1 MQLSKLLTA
10 VISATVCTLTSAQS
24 SAPDLSFEGFGS
36 GWQVATFPD
45 QKMPATRYQ
54 AERVDGRA
62 SVRMEAQASYS
73 PLVRALTPPQAI
85 TQLQWSWRVAQQG
98 AGIDL
103 RSKAGDDSA
112 AKVCLSFVWDDA
124 RVPFLERQSL
134 RLARARTGQAL
145 PASTLC
151 WVWGGREAVGE
162 AIDNPYS
169 RRVRSI
175 VLRNATEV
183 GTAWFDERRDVM
195 QDLRQTFGDE
205 WPAGAGAPLVTAV
218 FIAADADNTASHS
231 IAWVSD
237 LRYGP

>member
-1 MQLSKLLTA
+1 MPICKLLT
-10 VISATVCTLTSAQS
+10 VGLLTTIGTLALAQNS
-24 SAPDLSFEGFGS
+24 DPDLSFEGMGS
-36 GWQVATFPD
+36 GWQVATFPQ
-45 QKMPATRYQ
+45 QKMPVTRYQ
-54 AERVDGRA
+54 GESVDGRA
-62 SVRMEAQASYS
+62 SVRMEARSSYG
-73 PLVRALTPPQAI
+73 PLVHAFTPPQPI

-98 AGIDL
+98 AAIDL

-124 RVPFLERQSL
+124 RVPFLERQLL
-134 RLARARTGQAL
+134 RLARLSTGQAL

-151 WVWGGREAVGE
+151 WVWGALEAAGE

-175 VLRNATEV
+175 VLRNVTDV

-195 QDLRQTFGDE
+195 RDLRQTFGDE
-205 WPAGAGAPLVTAV
+205 WPAGAAAPLVTAV

-231 IAWVSD
+231 IGWVSK
-237 LRYGP
+237 LHYAP